1 LKPRSLSLSFRS
13 GSSGGG
19 RRGGKRTLAVNLG
32 GGLEEMEMTDDISWV
47 GDTRRSSGLNTGLG
61 GPEDNVFSR
70 SSTKKREA
78 DDEEALK
85 WAALQK
91 LPTYDRI
98 RRSIFKSV
106 EENGNVLTQEVDATQ
121 LSLEDR
127 KKLMAKIFKVTEDD
141 NERFLL
147 KFRERIDRCSR
158 SVRALRL
165 GFHNC
170 YHLNLLYSA
179 CKKKLIRICCRMR
192 ISLLP
197 SSPACKK
204 LIRFYWISLISLQL
218 PSESP

>member
-1 LKPRSLSLSFRS
+1 LRS

-32 GGLEEMEMTDDISWV
+32 GGLEEMEMSDDISWV
-47 GDTRRSSGLNTGLG
+47 GRSSGLNTGLG

-121 LSLEDR
+121 LSQEDR

-147 KFRERIDRCSR
+147 KFRERIDRVGIELPKIEVR
-158 SVRALRL
+158 FEHLDITANVHVGGRALPSL
-165 GFHNC
+165 PNF
-170 YHLNLLYSA
+170 LLTLFEVLYSL
-179 CKKKLIRICCRMR
+179 C
-192 ISLLP
+192 
-197 SSPACKK
+197 
-204 LIRFYWISLISLQL
+204 F
-218 PSESP
+218 